1 MPEELRKDMII
12 ESRLREHLNHYLK
25 TYPNDW
31 VGIFLQGS
39 QNYGLDYEN
48 SDIDTK
54 IIILPSLEDIALNK
68 QPISTTLVMPNDE
81 HVDVKDIRLMFD
93 CFKKQNINFLEILFT
108 KWNIVNPKYDEQMS
122 DVFIRREEIAH
133 YSNYAA
139 LHCMLG
145 MVNQKRSMLM
155 KPHPSA
161 VEVVKKYGYDGKQL
175 HHMERILEF
184 FYRYTNGVP
193 YEECL
198 ISQNRDY
205 LISLKKQELPLHDA
219 VRRADEI
226 VDVMTDDVEAYKVVH
241 DRYVNHAVEEL
252 LNKTLVEV
260 MKRAIE
266 SEVKDGL
273 DERHEP

>member
-1 MPEELRKDMII
+1 
-12 ESRLREHLNHYLK
+12 
-25 TYPNDW
+25 
-31 VGIFLQGS
+31 
-39 QNYGLDYEN
+39 
-48 SDIDTK
+48 
-54 IIILPSLEDIALNK
+54 
-68 QPISTTLVMPNDE
+68 
-81 HVDVKDIRLMFD
+81 
-93 CFKKQNINFLEILFT
+93 
-108 KWNIVNPKYDEQMS
+108 MS

-161 VEVVKKYGYDGKQL
+161 AEVVKKYGYDGKQL

-226 VDVMTDDVEAYKVVH
+226 VDVMTDAVEAYKVVH

-252 LNKTLVEV
+252 LNKTIVEV
-260 MKRAIE
+260 MKCAIE

-273 DERHEP
+273 DERYEL